1 MVCHTVCLAYLE
13 LIKMKMVRS
22 TVKNVT
28 KENTNIC
35 LAMFHVSNVMQVS
48 TRRTKVRPI
57 VCYAYQEDTKTT
69 TVPLFANNA
78 PKDNTNRFMAVFH
91 AIHATRVSSC
101 INKVR
106 SIVWIATQDCIKM
119 HPGTTLVKIVP
130 LDGIPI
136 PSNKP
141 VAKDAKRGNTA
152 K

>member
-1 MVCHTVCLAYLE
+1 MDCHTVCLAYLE
-13 LIKMKMVRS
+13 LIKIPLVRTS
-22 TVKNVT
+22 VKNVP
-28 KENTNIC
+28 KANIKIC
-35 LAMFHVSNVMQVS
+35 LAMCHVSNVMQVS

-57 VCYAYQEDTKTT
+57 VCHAYREDIKATI
-69 TVPLFANNA
+69 VPLIANIA

-106 SIVWIATQDCIKM
+106 SIVWIATQGCIKM
-119 HPGTTLVKIVP
+119 HPGTALVKIVP